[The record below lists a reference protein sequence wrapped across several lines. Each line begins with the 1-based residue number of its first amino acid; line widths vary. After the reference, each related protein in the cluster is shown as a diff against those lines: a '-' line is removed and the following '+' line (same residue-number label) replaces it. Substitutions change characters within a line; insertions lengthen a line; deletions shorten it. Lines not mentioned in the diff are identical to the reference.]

1 MSCSLIARSWSM
13 GSYKGGFSGN
23 YDRPSRRRSCLRCSM
38 SLSQGADEVWEVLF
52 DAVDSEVSE
61 MATRLVGPVPPLV
74 EGFLGG
80 SF

>member
-1 MSCSLIARSWSM
+1 
-13 GSYKGGFSGN
+13 
-23 YDRPSRRRSCLRCSM
+23 M